1 MNPFRR
7 EMQALQT
14 TERVPIRAERPD
26 AKTSESGV
34 VTLRLYEP
42 LDSYGGFWGV
52 SAKEFAA
59 AVDDI
64 PQDTTEIRLLI
75 NSPGGEVW
83 EGLSVLNMLRAHP
96 AKIVA
101 IVEGIAASSASFIA
115 TGADELHMMKNSE
128 LFVHNAWGLCVG
140 NSADMSKMATDLTHE
155 DRNIASIYAA
165 KAGGTVDD
173 WLTAMGDETWY
184 SAEEAVS
191 AGLADRVVDSKD
203 DGAASKAKA
212 RFDLSVFNHSGRIA
226 ARQKPPAEPADPPH
240 PNPEGADMA
249 SDHLIQGLRDRLGIS
264 AEASLDDDG
273 ILAAV
278 DEALAE
284 QPTARPGTVTMDA
297 ATLADLQAAAEQG
310 RQARAQQVADR
321 RNALISAAIDDGR
334 ITPARREHWLN
345 ALAAD
350 PEGAEQTLAGLAKG
364 LVPLA
369 AVGYTGG
376 VEESSD
382 DDRIYALAFGKEA

>member
-1 MNPFRR
+1 MPDYR
-7 EMQALQT
+7 ERLRVLAKNA
-14 TERVPIRAERPD
+14 ERHDNWYSIRAEVGSTSARID
-26 AKTSESGV
+26 LYDEIGWFGTTAKDFMTE
-34 VTLRLYEP
+34 LNA
-42 LDSYGGFWGV
+42 LDV
-52 SAKEFAA
+52 E
-59 AVDDI
+59 
-64 PQDTTEIRLLI
+64 EIQLHV
-75 NSPGGEVW
+75 NSPGGDVFD
-83 EGLSVLNMLRAHP
+83 
-96 AKIVA
+96 
-101 IVEGIAASSASFIA
+101 GIAITNTLRQHKARVVATVDGVAASAASFIV
-115 TGADELHMMKNSE
+115 TGGADEVIMAENSE
-128 LFVHNAWGLCVG
+128 MFIHDAWGLCVG
-140 NSADMSKMATDLTHE
+140 SADDMTKMGVDLARIS
-155 DRNIASIYAA
+155 DNIASIYAK
-165 KAGGTVDD
+165 KAGGGVAD
-173 WLTAMGDETWY
+173 WRAAMLAETWY
-184 SAEEAVS
+184 SAEEAVT
-191 AGLADRVVDSKD
+191 AGLADRVD
-203 DGAASKAKA
+203 AAKSAEAKAK
-212 RFDLSVFNHSGRIA
+212 FDLSMFAHAGRADAPRPVFPGR
-226 ARQKPPAEPADPPH
+226 ARAQKPPAEPADPPH

-376 VEESSD
+376 VDESSD